1 MIHATDSEWI
11 LKNRNVV
18 PELLL
23 TGVSGRYAVPEL
35 LLLQLQRDYVAVAE
49 GR

>member
-1 MIHATDSEWI
+1 
-11 LKNRNVV
+11 LKINNVV

-23 TGVSGRYAVPEL
+23 TGVSGRDVAPEL
-35 LLLQLQRDYVAVAE
+35 LCWQLLKDYVAVAE